1 MTPVAQAILHAC
13 ATAPTTAFVKS
24 ADTNRQLATS
34 NMLRNWQV
42 VEVISTRDRL
52 LTARYGTD
60 FLVTELNLG
69 KNWQMVSKSNCNRC
83 FTMLVQKLSYTPE
96 PLHRQR
102 LLLYQQILTGNL
114 QLLKCLEISR

>member
-1 MTPVAQAILHAC
+1 
-13 ATAPTTAFVKS
+13 
-24 ADTNRQLATS
+24 
-34 NMLRNWQV
+34 MLRNWQVV

-52 LTARYGTD
+52 LTARYGID
-60 FLVTELNLG
+60 FLVSELNLG

-114 QLLKCLEISR
+114 QLLKCLEIGR